1 MKVVHIHR
9 VRGVGGSERH
19 LLTLLPALR
28 ARGVDARFL
37 GLDDGDPDPFYAQL
51 DSLAVPYDRL
61 PAPRDLDPVLLGRM
75 ARLLRR
81 QRPDIVHTHLV
92 HADVYGGLAAIAAG
106 STLVSTKHND
116 DPFRRGSF
124 RHLERL
130 FARRAARIICITD
143 ALARFNV
150 REVGLPESKLVVV
163 HYGLDELPAAWGP
176 PGDWDIPPAAP
187 LLLAISRLEQQKGLD
202 VAIEALAQVRAAGS
216 PATLLILGGGSLE
229 SELKALAEA
238 RGVAAAVIFA
248 GRTGDVAHWL
258 ERADVF
264 VHPARWEGFGL
275 VLLEAM
281 LAQLPIVASR
291 VSSIPEIV
299 VDGATGLVVAPDD
312 AEALAAALET
322 LLSDTALRAAYGAAG
337 LDRARREFSV
347 AQMAERTMD
356 VYRGASG
363 CPPAASLTTAS
374 AHESTE

>member
-1 MKVVHIHR
+1 MKVVHVHR

-28 ARGVDARFL
+28 ARDVDARFL

-51 DSLAVPYDRL
+51 DALGVPYDRL
-61 PAPRDLDPVLLGRM
+61 PARRDLDPALLVRM

-81 QRPDIVHTHLV
+81 QQPDIVHTHLV
-92 HADVYGGLAAIAAG
+92 HADVYGGMASVAAG

-116 DPFRRGSF
+116 DPFRSGSF
-124 RHLERL
+124 KHLERL

-150 REVGLPESKLVVV
+150 REVGMPEAKLVVV
-163 HYGLDELPAAWGP
+163 HYGLDELPAPWGP
-176 PGDWDIPPAAP
+176 PGDWDLPDGAP
-187 LLLAISRLEQQKGLD
+187 LLLAISRLERQKGLD
-202 VAIEALAQVRAAGS
+202 VAIEALARLRAAGS
-216 PATLLILGGGSLE
+216 SATLLILGGGGLE
-229 SELKALAEA
+229 AELKALAEA
-238 RGVAAAVIFA
+238 RGVAAATVFG

-281 LAQLPIVASR
+281 LARLPIVASE

-299 VDGATGLVVAPDD
+299 VDGETGYLVPADDVDRFADATGALLADPTLRASFGEAALERARSEFSVERM
-312 AEALAAALET
+312 AEGTLAVYAAALDE
-322 LLSDTALRAAYGAAG
+322 
-337 LDRARREFSV
+337 
-347 AQMAERTMD
+347 
-356 VYRGASG
+356 
-363 CPPAASLTTAS
+363 
-374 AHESTE
+374 